1 MNNTCGK
8 GFLLVKME
16 ENTFK
21 QLIDQGILQVDNLGV
36 VQCSIGHHNSKN
48 RNRSRNRSCGPHVR
62 CFVCG
67 RNHFAYRCNYRFK
80 PAETFDRNEGSKG
93 GIGMFNCK
101 PNVTCY
107 VCGNNHFA
115 SMCDRCFKP
124 VTPNRSEDSENEQS
138 MSQEHDEECERVEKG
153 K

>member
-1 MNNTCGK
+1 MNNTCEK
-8 GFLLVKME
+8 RFLLVKME

-36 VQCSIGHHNSKN
+36 VQCSIRHHNSNYNKG
-48 RNRSRNRSCGPHVR
+48 NRSCGPHVR

-80 PAETFDRNEGSKG
+80 PAETFDRNKGSKG

-107 VCGNNHFA
+107 VCGNNHLA
-115 SMCDRCFKP
+115 SKCDRRFKP
-124 VTPNRSEDSENEQS
+124 VTSNRSEDSENKQS
-138 MSQEHDEECERVEKG
+138 GSREHDEEYENMMRSK
-153 K
+153 